1 MICFEYKMLYFLT
14 KNKIIKDNLDFPL
27 KKGVSHSI
35 LRNENVF
42 KKESEN
48 G

>member
-1 MICFEYKMLYFLT
+1 MIYFEYKMLLFLT
-14 KNKIIKDNLDFPL
+14 KNKIIKDNRDFPL
-27 KKGVSHSI
+27 KKGILHSI